1 VKPSASDLE
10 TAMGAVVHL
19 AKRVTV
25 ADPKHAE
32 FHEEINHLLD
42 EWEEARKRGLT
53 LMNLFR

>member
-1 VKPSASDLE
+1 
-10 TAMGAVVHL
+10 VHL

-53 LMNLFR
+53 LMNLFG